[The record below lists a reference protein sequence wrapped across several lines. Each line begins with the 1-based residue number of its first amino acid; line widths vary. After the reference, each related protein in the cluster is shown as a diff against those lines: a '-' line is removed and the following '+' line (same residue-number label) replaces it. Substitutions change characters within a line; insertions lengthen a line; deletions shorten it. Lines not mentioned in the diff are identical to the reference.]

1 MLFKITRKEYNNLKI
16 KYQEELNKNEN
27 LNIINDQL
35 KEERNKLIRKV
46 EEMEFREKIRENDIS
61 KLNNAIS
68 NELEEI
74 NRLNVELAELKN
86 KPKRGRPR
94 KVKESK

>member
-1 MLFKITRKEYNNLKI
+1 MVILKREL
-16 KYQEELNKNEN
+16 EELK
-27 LNIINDQL
+27 
-35 KEERNKLIRKV
+35 
-46 EEMEFREKIRENDIS
+46 FREKMREDDIS

-74 NRLNVELAELKN
+74 NRLNVELAKSKN

-94 KVKESK
+94 KVKENK